1 MVFLQMVFFEVAN
14 IVNSRPIGA
23 ISGSDPT
30 HPTAITPNHLL
41 LGRSTSEVAVGTFD
55 TSGNANKRYKFL
67 QTLIE
72 NWWKTWYETV
82 LPSLVP
88 CYKWQQRH
96 RNVSVEDVCLIRY
109 KNELKGNYRLGR
121 VKSVKHGK
129 DGLVRTVKLEYK
141 NPNELHLRE
150 VDRPIHGIAVI
161 IPIEEQSG
169 VMKSTL
175 NPEARAFQP
184 SNEQEI

>member
-1 MVFLQMVFFEVAN
+1 M
-14 IVNSRPIGA
+14 
-23 ISGSDPT
+23 
-30 HPTAITPNHLL
+30 
-41 LGRSTSEVAVGTFD
+41 
-55 TSGNANKRYKFL
+55 
-67 QTLIE
+67 
-72 NWWKTWYETV
+72 
-82 LPSLVP
+82 
-88 CYKWQQRH
+88 
-96 RNVSVEDVCLIRY
+96 
-109 KNELKGNYRLGR
+109 
-121 VKSVKHGK
+121 KSVKHGK

-184 SNEQEI
+184 SNEKEI